1 VLFTQPIFLLF
12 AAAVFGYLLLT
23 SPRLLCAA
31 EHLLCRVTGKHA
43 RPRQAFAPSSNVL
56 RKVFLLAAS
65 YYFYAY
71 WDWRF
76 CGLLLISTAV
86 DFSVGQGLKRSDDPK
101 RRRWLL
107 AASLVTNLGL
117 LGFFKYY
124 NFFVGSLTAL
134 LEPIGWDC
142 NSLNII
148 LPVGISFYTFQTL
161 SYTIDVYRR
170 QLTPEDSPLDFALFV
185 AFFPQLVAG
194 PIVRARDFLPQTK
207 TLRRLS
213 WPRFHDGLR
222 QFVFGMFKKVVIA
235 DHLAVIVDFA
245 YPHAEA
251 FSGPTLILATLA
263 YAAQIYCDF
272 SGYSDMAIGL
282 ARAMGYDFPEN
293 FDHPYLARSP
303 REFWRRWHISLSTWL
318 RDYLYI
324 PLGGNR
330 KGRLRTG
337 LNLMLTMLLGGL
349 WHGASWTFVFWG
361 GLHGS
366 ALVVDRA
373 TGRRAEARKP
383 GRAASLVGWV
393 ITMGVVLVG
402 WVFFRY
408 GSLVISGDLTT
419 GEAFAAAWQTL
430 GRMATLAPGVNWPAP
445 WAFIGVGFVALMH
458 LMELTPL
465 RRLKHLPGSSWLEAF
480 GLCLLIWLIVV
491 FYPRDAS
498 PFIYFQF

>member
-1 VLFTQPIFLLF
+1 MLFTQPIFLLF
-12 AAAVFGYLLLT
+12 AAAVFAVLLT
-23 SPRLLCAA
+23 VR
-31 EHLLCRVTGKHA
+31 HNGV
-43 RPRQAFAPSSNVL
+43 
-56 RKVFLLAAS
+56 RKAFLLAAS

-86 DFSVGQGLKRSDDPK
+86 DFSVGQGLKRTDDPK
-101 RRRWLL
+101 RRRLLL

-124 NFFVGSLTAL
+124 NFFVGSLTAM

-170 QLTPEDSPLDFALFV
+170 QLAPEDSPLDFALFV

-194 PIVRARDFLPQTK
+194 PIVRARDFLPQLK
-207 TLRRLS
+207 AYRPLAWS
-213 WPRFHDGLR
+213 RFHDGLR

-235 DHLAVIVDFA
+235 DHLAMVVDFA
-245 YPHAEA
+245 YPNAEV
-251 FSGPTLILATLA
+251 FSGATLILATLA

-330 KGRLRTG
+330 KGRLRTQM
-337 LNLMLTMLLGGL
+337 NLMLTMLLGGL

-366 ALVVDRA
+366 ALAANRACDRFKPDPKQ
-373 TGRRAEARKP
+373 KP
-383 GRAASLVGWV
+383 GLIASAVGWIV
-393 ITMGVVLVG
+393 TMIVVLIG

-408 GSLVISGDLTT
+408 GSLVISGDMTT
-419 GEAFAAAWQTL
+419 SEAFFAACGSI
-430 GRMATLAPGVNWPAP
+430 GRMTTLADGVSWPAP
-445 WAFIGVGFVALMH
+445 WAFIGVSFVVLAH
-458 LMELTPL
+458 LAELTPL

-480 GLCLLIWLIVV
+480 IICLLIWLIVV